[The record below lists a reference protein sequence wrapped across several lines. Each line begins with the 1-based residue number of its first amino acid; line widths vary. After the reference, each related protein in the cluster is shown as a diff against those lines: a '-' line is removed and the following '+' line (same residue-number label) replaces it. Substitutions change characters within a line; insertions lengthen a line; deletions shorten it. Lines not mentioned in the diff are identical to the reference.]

1 MSDERPT
8 ERVGQTKRD
17 QQVTD
22 QRAAVQ
28 RRWWL
33 GGMAAF
39 AVLVVVTVAVFA
51 SGGGDEPEG
60 VSTVPGASTANST
73 ASSTADG
80 GTVDATGIPGSSVGT
95 GPVDTVTD
103 TSGGEPT
110 APTQTTIIGATSVP
124 GITVPFTPGSL
135 ATVPVQTVVT
145 APPVAI
151 DEEADAGTGMTFRL
165 TELEA
170 VDGEANG
177 PGEIAGP
184 AVRVTVVA
192 ANDSASP
199 VSLVG
204 VVVDLTY
211 GAEKTS
217 AAPLSGPGVVRFE
230 GQVAAGGSATGVY
243 VFDVPVDQRGVVTVL
258 VSYLASVSPVVF
270 EGPAPTP

>member
-1 MSDERPT
+1 M
-8 ERVGQTKRD
+8 GQTEQD
-17 QQVTD
+17 TQATD
-22 QRAAVQ
+22 PRPASP

-33 GGMAAF
+33 GAVAAL

-51 SGGGDEPEG
+51 SGGGDG
-60 VSTVPGASTANST
+60 SDGASAGQPGASTAT
-73 ASSTADG
+73 STADG
-80 GTVDATGIPGSSVGT
+80 GTVAATEDPGSTTGT
-95 GPVDTVTD
+95 GPADTVPGASVPGASVPGAS
-103 TSGGEPT
+103 TS
-110 APTQTTIIGATSVP
+110 APQTTIIGATSVP

-151 DEEADAGTGMTFRL
+151 DDVADAGTGMTFRL
-165 TELEA
+165 AELEA
-170 VDGEANG
+170 VDGEASG

-184 AVRVTVVA
+184 AVRVTVIATNSSV
-192 ANDSASP
+192 SP
-199 VSLVG
+199 VSLEG
-204 VVVDLTY
+204 VVVDLIY
-211 GAEKTS
+211 GATKAS

-230 GQVAAGGSATGVY
+230 GQVAPGASATGVY